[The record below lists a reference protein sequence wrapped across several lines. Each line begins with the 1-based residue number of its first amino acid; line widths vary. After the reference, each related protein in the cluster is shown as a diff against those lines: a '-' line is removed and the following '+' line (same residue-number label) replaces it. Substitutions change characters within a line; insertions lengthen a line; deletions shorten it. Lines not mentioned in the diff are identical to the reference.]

1 MNKRNACPTTDD
13 RPFNEVVADYLTPRS
28 MMEADDREIAVRRAV
43 TRLSE
48 PDRNL
53 LILYAEGGSFRKIAK
68 EFGVTHPT
76 ISKQIRRIQGV
87 VRAEVATAIRKLN
100 K

>member
-1 MNKRNACPTTDD
+1 MNTRNDCPKSDD
-13 RPFNEVVADYLTPRS
+13 RPFHEVVEDYLAPKG
-28 MMEADDREIAVRRAV
+28 MMETDDREVALRRAV
-43 TRLSE
+43 TRLRE

-53 LILYAEGGSFRKIAK
+53 IILYAEEGSFRKIAK
-68 EFGVTHPT
+68 RYGVTHPT